1 MKKIITHYFLLNFI
15 IIFISCQNDDFV
27 EFKITNMNNRGIY
40 IEKEI
45 DSELLKNNIE
55 IVLKTYDINY
65 FKKNNKIFIEK
76 EIFNNKEYLSNLGKK
91 AKDSIWIKNNRL

>member
-1 MKKIITHYFLLNFI
+1 
-15 IIFISCQNDDFV
+15 
-27 EFKITNMNNRGIY
+27 MNNRGIY

-65 FKKNNKIFIEK
+65 IKKNNKIFIEK

>member
-65 FKKNNKIFIEK
+65 IKKNNKIFIEK